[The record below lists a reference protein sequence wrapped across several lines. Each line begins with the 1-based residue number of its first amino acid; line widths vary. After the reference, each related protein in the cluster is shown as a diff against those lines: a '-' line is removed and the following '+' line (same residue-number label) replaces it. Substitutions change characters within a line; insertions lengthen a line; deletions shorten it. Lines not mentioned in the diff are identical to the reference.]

1 MKRILNL
8 VAALPLI
15 LVAGPLQ
22 AAQGHLSQD
31 ITNHVVLHFQD
42 TSLSFCNPLKRL
54 YPNGEEVNFQL
65 DEGAL
70 LVVTDVFWRVE
81 PIGFSLRG
89 IFVDI
94 KVIDRDDGP
103 KIDDPVVYRSRT
115 VAIVDFNDDV
125 SGSDHLTTG
134 FVVGP
139 KAKVCAVP
147 NRLGITS
154 VIFHGYLTRGQ
165 GSPSL
170 LRGPA
175 RPLFPSADD

>member
-81 PIGFSLRG
+81 PVGFSLRG
-89 IFVDI
+89 IFVEL
-94 KVIDRDDGP
+94 KLIDKDDRP
-103 KIDDPVVYRSRT
+103 KIADPSVYRSRT
-115 VAIVDFNDDV
+115 VTIVDLNDDV

-139 KAKVCAVP
+139 KAKVCAVS
-147 NRLGITS
+147 NRLGTYS
-154 VIFHGYLTRGQ
+154 VILHGYLTKGK
-165 GSPSL
+165 GSPIL
-170 LRGPA
+170 FRGPA
-175 RPLFPSADD
+175 RPLFPSEID